1 MSPEEN
7 GSKPEANKKPRE
19 DFIEKYERQLE
30 IGGSV
35 VLAAIGFILWR
46 AGGEFLR
53 AVGANLVAAGLVGFL
68 IFALYGWVFRQRRQ
82 ELTTEQSENVEVI
95 RKVCERLEDRAELEE
110 EKIQEAITAGV
121 PGSLSEFHAARAIG
135 LLGYDEERPSE
146 EIEQAVL
153 KAEESVD
160 ILEVSLKTMRNI
172 DTEKWRGCKAK
183 VRIIL
188 LDPLFPEKDEN
199 GNGNGHGHE
208 AQPLAVRPL
217 AVQRDLEEDEYP
229 GAILKE
235 VHDIV
240 RLLPDEWLEPSAEGE
255 KGSESE
261 SCVKLAKVMPT
272 LSYFRIDDMAYFA
285 PLVHKQVGDRTMHLE
300 LAKGGGFFNELT
312 RHFDNLWNDEKRTR
326 SVANGDIPRTY
337 PFPTPRSG
345 TG

>member
-1 MSPEEN
+1 MSAEQTGPE
-7 GSKPEANKKPRE
+7 PEAKKSSE

-35 VLAAIGFILWR
+35 VLAAVGFILWR
-46 AGGEFLR
+46 TGDEFIR

-82 ELTTEQSENVEVI
+82 KLTTEQSENVKDI
-95 RKVCERLEDRAELEE
+95 LKVCKRLEKRAEIGDG
-110 EKIQEAITAGV
+110 KILEAITAGV
-121 PGSLSEFHAARAIG
+121 PESLSEFHAARDIG

-153 KAEESVD
+153 EAKESVD

-172 DTEKWRGCKAK
+172 DTKEWQRCKAK

-199 GNGNGHGHE
+199 GNGNGNGHE
-208 AQPLAVRPL
+208 THPMAVRPL
-217 AVQRDLEEDEYP
+217 AVQRDLEEDENP

-240 RLLPDEWLEPSAEGE
+240 RVLPDEWLAPSGEGGN
-255 KGSESE
+255 GSASE

-300 LAKGGGFFNELT
+300 LAKGGGFFDELM
-312 RHFDNLWNDEKRTR
+312 RHFDKLWDDEKRTR